1 MCKYGSTAAKG
12 PRTQA
17 CLKSNL
23 FVQSKSQ
30 LADFPKEVGKKGY
43 LYLAGRDGQAR
54 SETQVPT
61 KTIFST
67 WMGVWDAFQG
77 SFSSMILNF

>member
-1 MCKYGSTAAKG
+1 MSRCKHGSTAAKG
-12 PRTQA
+12 PRPQA

-23 FVQSKSQ
+23 FVQSNSQ

-54 SETQVPT
+54 SRRRVPS
-61 KTIFST
+61 K
-67 WMGVWDAFQG
+67 Q
-77 SFSSMILNF
+77 SSQLGWEVGMLSKVLSPP